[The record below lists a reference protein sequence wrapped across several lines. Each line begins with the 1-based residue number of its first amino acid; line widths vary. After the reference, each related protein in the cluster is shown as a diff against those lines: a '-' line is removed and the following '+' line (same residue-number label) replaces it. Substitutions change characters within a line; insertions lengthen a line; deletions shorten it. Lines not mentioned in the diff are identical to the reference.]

1 MGEHKFRWTN
11 LFIRDSLKQA
21 QISLGDDFQDG
32 DTELTQ
38 DTAWYERQLLD
49 TQFVGE
55 MNFGD
60 LSVDLRGGYAQTQRE
75 APFEWSFTYVRSNNE
90 NDPLGDL
97 FLNVMD
103 RQRGSASVVF
113 SELKEELWT
122 GGIDVSYP
130 VIDWATLT
138 VGYSYNDT
146 SRYSERREFLFDAP
160 TSFEDGVG
168 ALRPD
173 LLLGDAIIDF
183 YDIGLIETTQS
194 DPAFQADLEVHGGY
208 GKVMLAPLDGVT
220 LDLGV
225 RYEDA
230 MQTVNPAEVFATPTN
245 SASSTA
251 LANDYWL
258 PAATLTWEISDG
270 LQARLSASKTIAR
283 PQFREL
289 IFQTYYDP
297 ETNRQFNGNPF
308 LTDSALKNAEA
319 RLEYYFGGGN
329 RASIAGFYKD
339 IDRPIEAYSSFSD
352 NQQLTSFANAPKAQL
367 YGGEFDLQ
375 YNYDL
380 YDLGGWFESKRAVFV
395 ANYTYTQSEIKV
407 GPDDLTNVFPR
418 GPQAATNFFIDGVPL
433 TGQSDHLLNVQLGLE
448 DQDKLQQ
455 LTVLLSYASKR
466 VTSRGTS
473 GLPDILEN
481 PGLRVDFV
489 AREEMDFLG
498 RPFEVKFEA
507 RNIFGRDHFEYQSNG
522 TNRIEINSYRVGQSF
537 SLSVSTEF

>member
-1 MGEHKFRWTN
+1 
-11 LFIRDSLKQA
+11 
-21 QISLGDDFQDG
+21 
-32 DTELTQ
+32 
-38 DTAWYERQLLD
+38 
-49 TQFVGE
+49 
-55 MNFGD
+55 
-60 LSVDLRGGYAQTQRE
+60 
-75 APFEWSFTYVRSNNE
+75 
-90 NDPLGDL
+90 
-97 FLNVMD
+97 
-103 RQRGSASVVF
+103 
-113 SELKEELWT
+113 
-122 GGIDVSYP
+122 
-130 VIDWATLT
+130 
-138 VGYSYNDT
+138 
-146 SRYSERREFLFDAP
+146 
-160 TSFEDGVG
+160 
-168 ALRPD
+168 
-173 LLLGDAIIDF
+173 
-183 YDIGLIETTQS
+183 
-194 DPAFQADLEVHGGY
+194 
-208 GKVMLAPLDGVT
+208 MLAPLDGVT

-308 LTDSALKNAEA
+308 LTDRALKNAEA